1 MISGLPGGRFGGVR
15 RGGGRSSFDSH
26 ATFGF
31 MRRFG
36 VSLGCFDSWLA
47 MGEVQGLFALLSFA
61 AG

>member
-15 RGGGRSSFDSH
+15 RGGGRSSFESH

-36 VSLGCFDSWLA
+36 VSFGGFDSSLA
-47 MGEVQGLFALLSFA
+47 MGQV
-61 AG
+61 